1 MPRGCGK
8 CRAADRPGVEAPAF
22 HDRAGWRPLSLRS
35 GVAQNETSITSF
47 PVEEKPPQPARGLGG
62 PPCPPDGHGAGGVSS
77 GIPPLPVS
85 PPPPSGLA
93 PRRCWGRFRGAAWT
107 GGCGAWE
114 PLPGPGEVSVLPDAR
129 ARRPHGGHPCRQQV
143 RPETRGWPPGLAW
156 GLCVRVRGAGRPG
169 ESWLWRWEGST
180 PPSQPLLHPRVGQR
194 AARVPR
200 LSEGSSPLSTPI
212 PH

>member
-35 GVAQNETSITSF
+35 DVAQNETSITSF

-156 GLCVRVRGAGRPG
+156 GLCVLLCKGPFLVSPQNYSDQHRLVAGMGGAGG
-169 ESWLWRWEGST
+169 GCEHST
-180 PPSQPLLHPRVGQR
+180 AVFWVTCS
-194 AARVPR
+194 
-200 LSEGSSPLSTPI
+200 
-212 PH
+212 